1 MSATSITRW
10 ADLRGHG
17 FLFRQ
22 LVQRELRQKY
32 QGSVLGLVWY
42 LINPLLLLGSYYLLF
57 GLLLKPVSH
66 DAYPLFVMTAMV
78 VWLLVAQTLPAA
90 GDSLLSQA
98 PLLRKSRFPRELV
111 PTAVVTVQA
120 LTFLAL
126 LTIVTVITVPIRGT
140 FDVALLLLPV
150 VAALIIAFV
159 QGLAL
164 ALSVLHAHFRD
175 VLPIISAILVPW
187 FFVTP
192 IFYEPDDLL
201 LTAPDAPGWV
211 VAALEWGNPVA
222 PFVEAMRSI
231 LYYGQVPEWGLWAYM
246 LVAVGVAAFAGRA
259 IFRRLER
266 DLAVML

>member
-1 MSATSITRW
+1 MSATSISRW
-10 ADLRGHG
+10 SDLRGHG
-17 FLFRQ
+17 FLFQQ

-66 DAYPLFVMTAMV
+66 EAYPLFVMTAMV

-90 GDSLLSQA
+90 GESLLAQA

-111 PTAVVTVQA
+111 PTAVVSVQA

-126 LTIVTVITVPIRGT
+126 LAIVTVVTVPIRGT
-140 FDVALLLLPV
+140 LDPALLLLPV
-150 VAALIIAFV
+150 VAALVIALV
-159 QGLAL
+159 QGMAL

-187 FFVTP
+187 FFITP
-192 IFYEPDDLL
+192 IFYEPNDLA

-222 PFVEAMRSI
+222 PFVEATRSI
-231 LYYGQVPEWGLWAYM
+231 LYYGAVPAWDLWLYM
-246 LVAVGVAAFAGRA
+246 VVAVVVALGVGRTV
-259 IFRRLER
+259 FRRLER